1 VQPIQIFTL
10 RALLL
15 RKLERLQESSKIK
28 VIVKYLLFLVSYR
41 LGLFPMIDPEL
52 SVHVDLVHGHYAD
65 DLVVETRVEDKA
77 RVTGHSVHV
86 LVDPITNKPVPFS
99 EEWREKFTP
108 ASPRL
113 SL

>member
-1 VQPIQIFTL
+1 MVTNSCTFEGSAAYPNIYFAGFAI
-10 RALLL
+10 
-15 RKLERLQESSKIK
+15 EKIGK
-28 VIVKYLLFLVSYR
+28 TSVSYR

-65 DLVVETRVEDKA
+65 DPVVETRVEDKA